1 MFFAV
6 LYNLDGQESIFTMW
20 EKLPSEN
27 SQPFNDPYGVGFA
40 LAFLFINFLSYNGGQ
55 WNLATRYISSP
66 SESQATK
73 AAKLSGWLFL
83 IWPLIEVLFLPMN
96 FFTFRIWETISV
108 NKMLVMSGPFYLDSG
123 YTKADIATV
132 SKLYGV
138 WLGIG
143 GAFLGGVCVAAFDIR
158 RLLAVAAIGVALS
171 NLAFLLMAQH
181 PSEIW
186 AFFAAITADN
196 LAQGFAGTVL
206 VAFMSGL
213 TNQNFTATQYA
224 LLVSL
229 ANLPGKF
236 VG

>member
-1 MFFAV
+1 MIGV
-6 LYNLDGQESIFTMW
+6 L
-20 EKLPSEN
+20 
-27 SQPFNDPYGVGFA
+27 A
-40 LAFLFINFLSYNGGQ
+40 
-55 WNLATRYISSP
+55 
-66 SESQATK
+66 
-73 AAKLSGWLFL
+73 
-83 IWPLIEVLFLPMN
+83 
-96 FFTFRIWETISV
+96 
-108 NKMLVMSGPFYLDSG
+108 GPFYLDSG

-143 GAFLGGVCVAAFDIR
+143 GAFFGGVCVAVFDIR
-158 RLLAVAAIGVALS
+158 KLLAVAAVGVALS
-171 NLAFLLMAQH
+171 NLAFVLMAQN

-206 VAFMSGL
+206 VAFMSSL

-236 VG
+236 VGGFSGYIVEQSSYSTFFLISAVSVFPALMLLAWLWRRIGVDGKYGKDE